1 MKRKIILILL
11 LNISAIFSSEAKYNE
26 LNVSNSY
33 LELQQLKYGK
43 NLIPV
48 GEITSSIIDSIKLK
62 PDTVEFSITLE
73 TEGTTPTEA
82 SDLNVNTMKKLKS
95 YLSTLNITDDNLVT
109 IDYKNSVKT
118 IEKEDDQENTN
129 YQATLNVVLTIDNN
143 DSFINLNKTLDKYNI
158 NNISPFEN
166 DKLTNYYLFQI
177 VSVGNSE
184 SKTKEDL
191 YQKYTSITNELK
203 KIGLTNFSIKSSSVS
218 PIDKDTINEQRYF
231 VNNTLKI
238 KINKLDLI
246 GKIIA
251 KAQELKMQVNNDIS
265 YSVSPEAIQ
274 TAVKKH
280 ETLLLNQLTSKV
292 ERLVTQKYVVG
303 APISLEIQS
312 RYPETIY
319 QRNNFSSNSTMFKMV
334 SMNYSDVDIYTPPEY
349 EITLTLSGSFE
360 TLKLIRFH
368 LVNNLLTK

>member
-303 APISLEIQS
+303 APISLELQS

-360 TLKLIRFH
+360 TLKKVEH
-368 LVNNLLTK
+368 N

>member
-1 MKRKIILILL
+1 MKKTFILILL
-11 LNISAIFSSEAKYNE
+11 LNISTIFPSQANYNE

-43 NLIPV
+43 DLIPV
-48 GEITSSIIDSIKLK
+48 GQINSSIIDSIKLK

-73 TEGTTPTEA
+73 TEGATPTEA
-82 SDLNVNTMKKLKS
+82 SDLNVETMKELKN

-109 IDYKNSVKT
+109 IDYKNIVKT
-118 IEKEDDQENTN
+118 ITKENNQENSH
-129 YQATLNVVLTIDNN
+129 YQASLNVVLTIDDN
-143 DSFINLNKTLDKYNI
+143 DNFINLNKTLDKYNI
-158 NNISPFEN
+158 NNISQLEE

-177 VSVGNSE
+177 ASVANSE
-184 SKTKEDL
+184 SKAKEDL
-191 YQKYTSITNELK
+191 YQKYTNIANDLK
-203 KIGLTNFSIKSSSVS
+203 NIGLTNVSIKSSFVRQ
-218 PIDKDTINEQRYF
+218 IDTDKINEQRYF

-251 KAQELKMQVNNDIS
+251 KAQELKMQVNNDLS

-274 TAVKKH
+274 TAVKEH
-280 ETLLLNQLTSKV
+280 ETLLLNQLTTKV
-292 ERLVTQKYVVG
+292 ERLMAKQYVVG
-303 APISLEIQS
+303 APISLELQS

-319 QRNNFSSNSTMFKMV
+319 EKNNFSSNQMMFKMV

-360 TLKLIRFH
+360 TLKK
-368 LVNNLLTK
+368 VEQN

>member
-48 GEITSSIIDSIKLK
+48 GEINSSIFDNIKLK

-82 SDLNVNTMKKLKS
+82 SDLNVKTMKKLKS

-109 IDYKNSVKT
+109 IDYKNSDKT

-203 KIGLTNFSIKSSSVS
+203 KMGLTNFSIKSSSVS
-218 PIDKDTINEQRYF
+218 QIDTDTINEQRYF

-274 TAVKKH
+274 TEVKKH

-292 ERLVTQKYVVG
+292 ERLVAQKYVVG
-303 APISLEIQS
+303 APISLEFQA
-312 RYPETIY
+312 RYPEALY
-319 QRNNFSSNSTMFKMV
+319 ERNNFRSNRMMSAMA

-360 TLKLIRFH
+360 TLKKVEH
-368 LVNNLLTK
+368 N